1 MTDIAARVGV
11 SQATVSLV
19 LNGAPG
25 TRISTATREKVLNA
39 AREMGYERMP
49 HSEAGRRVIGLII
62 NELTTSPHVGTLI
75 EGARD
80 EASQNDCLLSIFV
93 TGGDPEIEEA
103 ALDHLLSRPL
113 IGVVYA
119 TLLTQGVKPPDR
131 LKDTP
136 TVLLNCH
143 HVKSPHPSV
152 VPGDVAGGFTAT
164 TALLEA
170 GHRRIAM
177 INGEDWIEASR
188 DRVQGYRQALISHD
202 IAVDPALICSGGWTQ
217 GSGREQAHFL
227 LDLPSPPTAIFC
239 YCDRMA
245 VGVYEAIKSRGLRI
259 PEDVSVVGFDDENFA
274 RDMDPPLTTLALP
287 HEAMGRWAVARL
299 LDPKQEASAE
309 RRIRRLKMECP
320 LVVRESIGTPPMERI
335 ALGNENAH

>member
-103 ALDHLLSRPL
+103 ALDYLLSRPL

-131 LKDTP
+131 LKGTP
-136 TVLLNCH
+136 TVLPNCH
-143 HVKSPHPSV
+143 HLKSPHPSV

-188 DRVQGYRQALISHD
+188 DRVQGYRQALTSHD
-202 IAVDPALICSGGWTQ
+202 IAVDPALFHGLDGACTFAEICWNVIRKPDGN
-217 GSGREQAHFL
+217 
-227 LDLPSPPTAIFC
+227 P
-239 YCDRMA
+239 
-245 VGVYEAIKSRGLRI
+245 YE
-259 PEDVSVVGFDDENFA
+259 FA
-274 RDMDPPLTTLALP
+274 
-287 HEAMGRWAVARL
+287 ARL
-299 LDPKQEASAE
+299 LIQPSAHQSWSSWPCPSRCQLDP
-309 RRIRRLKMECP
+309 
-320 LVVRESIGTPPMERI
+320 
-335 ALGNENAH
+335 

>member
-1 MTDIAARVGV
+1 MTDIATRVGV

-25 TRISTATREKVLNA
+25 TRISAATREKVLNA
-39 AREMGYERMP
+39 AREVGYQRIP

-62 NELTTSPHVGTLI
+62 NELTTSQHVATLFEGT
-75 EGARD
+75 RD
-80 EASQNDCLLSIFV
+80 EATRNDCLLSIYV
-93 TGGDPEIEEA
+93 TEGDPEIEEA
-103 ALDHLLSRPL
+103 ALDYLLSRPL
-113 IGVVYA
+113 IGVIYA
-119 TLLTQGVKPPDR
+119 TLLTQGVNPPDR
-131 LKDTP
+131 LQDTP

-143 HVKSPHPSV
+143 HAKSLYPSV
-152 VPGDVAGGFTAT
+152 VPGDVAGGFAAT
-164 TALLEA
+164 TALLVA

-202 IAVDPALICSGGWTQ
+202 IAVDPSLICSGGWNQ
-217 GSGREQAHFL
+217 GSGREHAHAL

-259 PEDVSVVGFDDENFA
+259 PEDISVVGFDDENFA

-299 LDPKQEASAE
+299 LDPKQDSGAE
-309 RRIRRLKMECP
+309 RKFRKLKMECP
-320 LVVRESIGTPPMERI
+320 LVVRESIGASQGM
-335 ALGNENAH
+335 